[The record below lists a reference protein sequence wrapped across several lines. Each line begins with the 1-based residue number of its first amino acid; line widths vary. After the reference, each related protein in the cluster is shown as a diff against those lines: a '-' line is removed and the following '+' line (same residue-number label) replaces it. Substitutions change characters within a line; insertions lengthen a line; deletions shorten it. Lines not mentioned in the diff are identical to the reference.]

1 MNLSNLKVLKQN
13 IMSTNDYRL
22 FPDPSPSDEN
32 KDIDKSEIKDVFII
46 VYNADGSE
54 MMSFRKS
61 FMEVKNVNIDEI
73 ISMHPAINFSE
84 QAEEAKGVLRKKYIG

>member
-1 MNLSNLKVLKQN
+1 
-13 IMSTNDYRL
+13 MSTNDYRM
-22 FPDPSPSDEN
+22 FPDPTPSDEN
-32 KDIDKSEIKDVFII
+32 KNLDKSEIKDVFIV

-84 QAEEAKGVLRKKYIG
+84 RAEDDHIVLKKKYVGE